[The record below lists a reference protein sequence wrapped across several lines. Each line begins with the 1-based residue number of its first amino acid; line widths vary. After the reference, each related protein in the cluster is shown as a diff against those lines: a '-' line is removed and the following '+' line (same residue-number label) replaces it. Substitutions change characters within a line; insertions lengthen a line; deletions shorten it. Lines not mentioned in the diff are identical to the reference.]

1 MPIPLVNSVASW
13 FLKKRFHQIE
23 LFLKYPN
30 EVQNELLLHLIETA
44 KDTQIGNQYDF
55 ASITNYETFVDRV
68 PISCYEDYQNL
79 IERSRQGEHN
89 IFWPTPIKWFAKSS
103 GTTNAKSKFIP
114 VSQESLEDCH
124 YAASK
129 DLLCMYLNNNESS
142 QLFNG
147 KSLRLG
153 GSKKLYKEKGTVFLK
168 RMKEVWN
175 WIPSIERTIKL
186 PPSMMSQ
193 SWMGTDFTNDDLVKE
208 ASSVSDYTHTLL
220 NKETISG
227 KECYKIEMIPLP
239 SAAIVWEKVIVWI
252 DALEFLQLKAEFYD
266 EDSELVNVMNSEGI
280 KEMGGRK
287 ITSKIEMIPIDKE
300 GNSTWIIYNSIRFD
314 EEIDDNFFNT
324 RKMKQ
329 LE

>member
-1 MPIPLVNSVASW
+1 MKAIQILKICLVVLIVLIPLSNIQSQTKLSAKEIVKKADENMKGKTSQANISIKIIRPSWSREMNMTAWSKGDDYSMILVNSPA
-13 FLKKRFHQIE
+13 
-23 LFLKYPN
+23 
-30 EVQNELLLHLIETA
+30 
-44 KDTQIGNQYDF
+44 
-55 ASITNYETFVDRV
+55 
-68 PISCYEDYQNL
+68 
-79 IERSRQGEHN
+79 
-89 IFWPTPIKWFAKSS
+89 
-103 GTTNAKSKFIP
+103 
-114 VSQESLEDCH
+114 
-124 YAASK
+124 
-129 DLLCMYLNNNESS
+129 
-142 QLFNG
+142 
-147 KSLRLG
+147 
-153 GSKKLYKEKGTVFLK
+153 KEKGTVFLK

-287 ITSKIEMIPIDKE
+287 ITSKIEMIPINKE